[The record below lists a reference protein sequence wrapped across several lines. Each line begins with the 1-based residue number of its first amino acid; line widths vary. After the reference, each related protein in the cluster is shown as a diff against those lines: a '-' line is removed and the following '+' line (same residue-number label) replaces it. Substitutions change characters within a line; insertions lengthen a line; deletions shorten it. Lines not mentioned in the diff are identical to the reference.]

1 MKLKLSPKFGR
12 QIKEKVKT
20 RNGLDF
26 KSINAKMDNAKFF
39 ITSTPT
45 SLSIIIE
52 DIRIL
57 TLNEM
62 LATAQTRKYEMF
74 PYKKNVHNMMEEILR
89 YFQSKGGVLPKFK
102 AVNMFLFR
110 ESPRFIDND
119 SFAASFK
126 YIIDGLVGYEYLGET
141 KLEKLLQDDNPT
153 YIKSITPIQVKKS
166 GNTTIGIRLESTE
179 DNSSQVDIYKQ
190 WGFDFKTITNHSAE
204 DREKYPFLKLSLE
217 NESLTQQEFI
227 EEL

>member
-126 YIIDGLVGYEYLGET
+126 YIIDG
-141 KLEKLLQDDNPT
+141 
-153 YIKSITPIQVKKS
+153 I
-166 GNTTIGIRLESTE
+166 
-179 DNSSQVDIYKQ
+179 
-190 WGFDFKTITNHSAE
+190 
-204 DREKYPFLKLSLE
+204 
-217 NESLTQQEFI
+217 
-227 EEL
+227 